1 MSAPNLKSLTTVT
14 IASAYGYPTD
24 SQSDLIPALST
35 GHALSVEAIYVTNK
49 HATSSGAI
57 SVIHRHGGV
66 SPPDDVYLAAN
77 RTISI
82 KTQVNLLGGKP
93 VYMTEGDSL
102 VMVASAPSIFD
113 VEAPYS
119 DMS

>member
-1 MSAPNLKSLTTVT
+1 MSAPNLKSLTTVNIDT
-14 IASAYGYPTD
+14 AYGYALDT
-24 SQSDLIPALST
+24 QTDLIPAVTT

-57 SVIHRHGGV
+57 SVIHRHGGA
-66 SPPDDVYLAAN
+66 SPVDDVYLATN

-82 KTQVNLLGGKP
+82 KTMVNLLGGKP
-93 VYMTEGDSL
+93 VYLAEGDSL